1 MPERPVR
8 PIRHHAALLLP
19 GTGSIGP
26 ELAVADLHLGLG
38 SVGAHGGGL
47 ASSVAAAMAEELLT
61 LGASE
66 RARGVI
72 VLGDAKHPLVGAPTP
87 VGRLIFD
94 FFSRLLDGGLRV
106 RIVPGNHDFGL
117 ARHLPREVELLTV
130 GGLRRG
136 PLGLIHGHAR
146 PAPGLFGAR
155 TLVAGHLHPG
165 YRLAPGEKPGEGKQ
179 RCWVRAALAPGTVGR
194 AALPLRAREMIVLPA
209 FNPLSGIEPLN
220 ARRPSAGR
228 TFLLDRFLLPGTAR
242 AYLLDGTDLGRLTFP
257 RSVGPVAPDRIRTV
271 GDDAVNP
278 GRETREPPGRSGP
291 AATDPAP
298 VRRRPRRSEPGP

>member
-1 MPERPVR
+1 MTEPRVRPVQ
-8 PIRHHAALLLP
+8 HHAALLLP
-19 GTGSIGP
+19 GTARVGP

-38 SVGAHGGGL
+38 ALGTDGGGL
-47 ASSVAAAMAEELLT
+47 ATSVAVAMAEELLS
-61 LGASE
+61 LGGAN

-72 VLGDAKHPLVGAPTP
+72 VLGDAKHPLLGAPAP

-94 FFSRLLDGGLRV
+94 FFSRLLDGGFRV
-106 RIVPGNHDFGL
+106 RIVPGNHDYDL

-146 PAPGLFGAR
+146 PSPELAGAR

-165 YRLAPGEKPGEGKQ
+165 YRLAPGHRPGEGKQ
-179 RCWVRAALAPGTVGR
+179 RCWLRASLAPTPPGG
-194 AALPLRAREMIVLPA
+194 AGAPPRAREMIVLPA

-228 TFLLDRFLLPGTAR
+228 TFLLDRFLVPAEVR
-242 AYLLDGTDLGRLTFP
+242 AYLLDGTDLGRLTLPATERTKALHRP
-257 RSVGPVAPDRIRTV
+257 R
-271 GDDAVNP
+271 
-278 GRETREPPGRSGP
+278 P
-291 AATDPAP
+291 AAPTGIAPA
-298 VRRRPRRSEPGP
+298 RRRPRGSSPDP